1 METLIERIKQYMDA
15 GFPILYLKTFN
26 TEKCRQII
34 DQVADRRI
42 LTWNVEGLFDSK
54 RRHCVRGNRKR
65 SGVAIGKLAA

>member
-42 LTWNVEGLFDSK
+42 LTWNVEGLFDD
-54 RRHCVRGNRKR
+54 GFT
-65 SGVAIGKLAA
+65 I